1 MNRKWDY
8 DALELEYIQGD
19 MGLRELADSHGMST
33 HSMIMDASKKR
44 GWAKK
49 REEYRNRAQS
59 KAMTLLAD
67 DEGRRIAKEVKVRDN
82 AIDAIDEAI
91 SKMRSDMKA
100 TVLRERGGEWREEPL
115 VVIRPQD
122 VAQLIDRLQ
131 VLFGKPSSI
140 TEERNLGIS
149 LSSTGNDPE
158 FLRALVEASRGRGA
172 DPGDVAR
179 SPLPRV
185 ERTRTN

>member
-8 DALELEYIQGD
+8 DKLELEYIQGT
-19 MGLRELADSHGMST
+19 MSLRELAESAGMST
-33 HSMIMDASKKR
+33 HSMIMEASQKG
-44 GWAKK
+44 GWVKK
-49 REEYRNRAQS
+49 REEYQARASQ
-59 KAMTLLAD
+59 KALTLLAD
-67 DEGRRIAKEVKVRDN
+67 DEGRRIAKEVAVRDN

-91 SKMRSDMKA
+91 SKMRSDMKQ
-100 TVLRERGGEWREEPL
+100 TVLRERNGQWREEPL

-158 FLRALVEASRGRGA
+158 FLRALVEASRGRAVDSGS
-172 DPGDVAR
+172 VAN
-179 SPLPRV
+179 SPLPRI

>member
-8 DALELEYIQGD
+8 DALELEYVQGD
-19 MGLRELADSHGMST
+19 MGLRELAESHGMST
-33 HSMIMDASKKR
+33 HSMVMDASRKR
-44 GWAKK
+44 HWAQK
-49 REEYRNRAQS
+49 REDYRNRAQS
-59 KAMTLLAD
+59 KALAGLAD
-67 DEGRRIAKEVKVRDN
+67 DEGRRILKEAKVRDN

-91 SKMRSDMKA
+91 TKMRSDMKQ
-100 TVLRERGGEWREEPL
+100 TVLRERNGIWREEP
-115 VVIRPQD
+115 VVIIRPQD

-131 VLFGKPSSI
+131 VLFGKPSTIS
-140 TEERNLGIS
+140 EERNLGIS
-149 LSSTGNDPE
+149 LSSTGNDPD

>member
-1 MNRKWDY
+1 MNKKWDY

-19 MGLRELADSHGMST
+19 MGLRELADSVGMST
-33 HSMIMDASKKR
+33 HSMIMEASKKR

-49 REEYRNRAQS
+49 REEFRNRSQN
-59 KAMTLLAD
+59 KALSLLAD
-67 DEGRRIAKEVKVRDN
+67 DEGKRIAKEARVRDN

-91 SKMRSDMKA
+91 GRMREDLKR
-100 TVLRERGGEWREEPL
+100 TVRRERGGVWADEPL
-115 VVIRPQD
+115 IVIRPQD

-131 VLFGKPSSI
+131 VLFGKPSTI
-140 TEERNLGIS
+140 NEERSLGIN
-149 LSSTGNDPE
+149 LSAASDDPD

-172 DPGDVAR
+172 DAGSVAS

-185 ERTRTN
+185 ERARTN

>member
-19 MGLRELADSHGMST
+19 MGLRELADAHGMST
-33 HSMIMDASKKR
+33 HSMIMEASKKR

-49 REEYRNRAQS
+49 REDYRNRAQN
-59 KAMTLLAD
+59 KALAALAD
-67 DEGRRIAKEVKVRDN
+67 DEGKRIAREVRVRDN

-91 SKMRSDMKA
+91 SKMRTDMKA
-100 TVLRERGGEWREEPL
+100 TVLRERNGQWREEPL

-140 TEERNLGIS
+140 SEERNLGIS
-149 LSSTGNDPE
+149 LSAGGLDPE
-158 FLRALVEASRGRGA
+158 LLRGIVEASRGRGV
-172 DPGDVAR
+172 DPGSVAS